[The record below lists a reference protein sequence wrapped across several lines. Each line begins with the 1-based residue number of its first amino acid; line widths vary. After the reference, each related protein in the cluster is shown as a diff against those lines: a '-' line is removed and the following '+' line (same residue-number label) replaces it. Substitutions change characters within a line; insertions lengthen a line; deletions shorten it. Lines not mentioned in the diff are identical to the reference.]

1 MTFTHSV
8 EVRYLEVDQQGV
20 VFNMWYLAYLDDAMT
35 AYLLAGGLPYVE
47 MIEAGYDVQ
56 LVHTELDWVG
66 SLGWGDRADI
76 DVTTFALRIGRRPML
91 VCAAPTGRN
100 NPVPAR
106 RDNAPSVSK
115 EGLRDAPD
123 DFTPSLSFSR
133 PPGHRAGDRLQAPCR
148 WRLSDRPRRRWRR
161 TSTSSLTL
169 TT

>member
-76 DVTTFALRIGRRPML
+76 EVTTSRLGTTSFTLDFAVRTAGRDVATARTAY
-91 VCAAPTGRN
+91 VVVGTDGSGKR
-100 NPVPAR
+100 PVPER
-106 RDNAPSVSK
+106 
-115 EGLRDAPD
+115 LRTALGEP
-123 DFTPSLSFSR
+123 TP
-133 PPGHRAGDRLQAPCR
+133 AGQ
-148 WRLSDRPRRRWRR
+148 
-161 TSTSSLTL
+161 
-169 TT
+169 